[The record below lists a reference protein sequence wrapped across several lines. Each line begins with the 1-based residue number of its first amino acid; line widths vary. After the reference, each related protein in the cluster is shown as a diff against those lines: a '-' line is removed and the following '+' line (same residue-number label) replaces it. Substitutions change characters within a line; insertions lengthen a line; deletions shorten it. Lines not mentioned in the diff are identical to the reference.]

1 MQKATFQRKYMLQD
15 LEGYKIEIFSRST
28 SANSVFAV
36 RFAHPNGFIL
46 QVGGGKIVNYIG

>member
-1 MQKATFQRKYMLQD
+1 MPKATFPRKYMLPD

-28 SANSVFAV
+28 LVNSVFAV
-36 RFAHPNGFIL
+36 RFAHSDGFIL

>member
-36 RFAHPNGFIL
+36 RLAHPNGFIL
-46 QVGGGKIVNYIG
+46 QVGGCKIVNYIG